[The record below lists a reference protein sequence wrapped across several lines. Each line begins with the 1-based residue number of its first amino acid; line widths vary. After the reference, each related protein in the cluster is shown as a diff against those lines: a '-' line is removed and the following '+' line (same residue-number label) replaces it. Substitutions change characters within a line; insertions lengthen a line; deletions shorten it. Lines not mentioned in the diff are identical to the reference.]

1 MAYRH
6 GVYVNEMESSQ
17 VAPASATAGL
27 QVVVGTA
34 PVHLLEDPEAA
45 VNTPLLVQSLTE
57 ATQAVGYSADWDKYT
72 ICDAVN
78 ASFTMMGVGPLVLI
92 NVLDPKKHTTEMPET
107 QVTVKDGQATVEREG
122 LLLAG
127 LTVKNGG
134 TALAE
139 GEDYLA
145 GRDSDGNV
153 VLTMIA
159 GGQGES
165 AETLTVNGKILDAG
179 KVTAADIVGGLD
191 MSTGRETGMEV
202 VRQVRPKLGMNP
214 GLLIAPRWSMEPT
227 VAAALQAKTEYLNSV
242 FRCQCIVDLDDREGT
257 GARTYQQGKEKK
269 EAQGL
274 SSSRCLTVWGFGK
287 EGNCGSAL
295 AAARTVL
302 TDNERGGIPYVSP
315 SNKTVPIGG
324 MCLSDGTEVLLDQD
338 QANTLNSW
346 GIATWL
352 NMDGWRLWG
361 NRTAAYPGKT
371 APKDSFF
378 ACRRYMD
385 WRANSFILTYFQK
398 VDDPMNKRLIEAIV
412 DSENVRG
419 NGYVAIGAAAGDKIE
434 YRAEENTE
442 ADLMNGKLTF
452 HQYITPFPPAEV
464 IEDNVEFDPTALTSA
479 LA

>member
-57 ATQAVGYSADWDKYT
+57 ATQAVGYSADWVKYT

-134 TALAE
+134 TALTE

-159 GGQGES
+159 GGKGES
-165 AETLTVNGKILDAG
+165 AEALTVSGKILDAG
-179 KVTAADIVGGLD
+179 KVTARRHCGRPGHVHGQGDRHGSGAAGAPQAGHEPRTADRPPVEHGAHGGGGLAGQD
-191 MSTGRETGMEV
+191 RVSEQRVPLPVHRG
-202 VRQVRPKLGMNP
+202 P
-214 GLLIAPRWSMEPT
+214 G
-227 VAAALQAKTEYLNSV
+227 
-242 FRCQCIVDLDDREGT
+242 
-257 GARTYQQGKEKK
+257 
-269 EAQGL
+269 
-274 SSSRCLTVWGFGK
+274 
-287 EGNCGSAL
+287 
-295 AAARTVL
+295 
-302 TDNERGGIPYVSP
+302 
-315 SNKTVPIGG
+315 
-324 MCLSDGTEVLLDQD
+324 
-338 QANTLNSW
+338 
-346 GIATWL
+346 
-352 NMDGWRLWG
+352 
-361 NRTAAYPGKT
+361 
-371 APKDSFF
+371 
-378 ACRRYMD
+378 
-385 WRANSFILTYFQK
+385 
-398 VDDPMNKRLIEAIV
+398 
-412 DSENVRG
+412 
-419 NGYVAIGAAAGDKIE
+419 
-434 YRAEENTE
+434 
-442 ADLMNGKLTF
+442 
-452 HQYITPFPPAEV
+452 
-464 IEDNVEFDPTALTSA
+464 
-479 LA
+479 

>member
-57 ATQAVGYSADWDKYT
+57 ATQAVGYSADWVKYT

-134 TALAE
+134 TALTE

-159 GGQGES
+159 GGKGES
-165 AETLTVNGKILDAG
+165 AEALTVSGKILDAG

-242 FRCQCIVDLDDREGT
+242 FRCQCIVDLDDR
-257 GARTYQQGKEKK
+257 
-269 EAQGL
+269 
-274 SSSRCLTVWGFGK
+274 
-287 EGNCGSAL
+287 
-295 AAARTVL
+295 
-302 TDNERGGIPYVSP
+302 
-315 SNKTVPIGG
+315 
-324 MCLSDGTEVLLDQD
+324 
-338 QANTLNSW
+338 
-346 GIATWL
+346 
-352 NMDGWRLWG
+352 
-361 NRTAAYPGKT
+361 
-371 APKDSFF
+371 
-378 ACRRYMD
+378 
-385 WRANSFILTYFQK
+385 
-398 VDDPMNKRLIEAIV
+398 
-412 DSENVRG
+412 
-419 NGYVAIGAAAGDKIE
+419 
-434 YRAEENTE
+434 
-442 ADLMNGKLTF
+442 
-452 HQYITPFPPAEV
+452 
-464 IEDNVEFDPTALTSA
+464 
-479 LA
+479 